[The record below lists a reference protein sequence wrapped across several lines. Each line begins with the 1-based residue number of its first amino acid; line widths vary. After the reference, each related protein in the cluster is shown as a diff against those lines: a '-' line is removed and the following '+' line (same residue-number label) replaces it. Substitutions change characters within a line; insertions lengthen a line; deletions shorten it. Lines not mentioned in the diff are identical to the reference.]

1 MSEDAPKTDRRGF
14 LANIL
19 MWTGLAV
26 GYGIGAFAFLKY
38 LVPVG
43 AKTKMRE
50 LFVGPVDE
58 LEVGQSQLV
67 RSPSG
72 NTYLMAR
79 TAEGFRVLSDICPHL
94 GCRVHWVPGKGEF
107 FCPCHQGVFNA
118 EGIATSGPPAEANQR
133 LERLETLV
141 RGGSVFVLIKEA

>member
-14 LANIL
+14 LANTL
-19 MWTGLAV
+19 MWTGLAL
-26 GYGIGAFAFLKY
+26 GYGAGAFAFLKY

-43 AKTKMRE
+43 AKTKKRE

-58 LEVGQSQLV
+58 LEVGQSRLV

-72 NTYLMAR
+72 STYLMAR

-94 GCRVHWVPGKGEF
+94 GCRVHWVPDKEEF
-107 FCPCHQGVFNA
+107 FCPCHQGIFDA
-118 EGIATSGPPAEANQR
+118 EGIATGGPPAEANQR
-133 LERLETLV
+133 LEQLETLV
-141 RGGSVFVLIKEA
+141 RGGSVFVLIKEV